1 MGNGVQV
8 GSMKYSIKQQ
18 IAGIFIAVMVGTI
31 ILVWFANS
39 TFLEKY
45 YISNKVHA
53 IYSAYESLDSAV
65 SGGSI
70 SSDEFDLELRRVCD
84 IYNISVVVIDA
95 QSNTIKSTSRDTD
108 LLIRRLYDNVFQR
121 DNKLEKIEDT
131 DRYSLAVTTDQG
143 MGTDYLEMW
152 GVLDNGNLF
161 LIRSP
166 LESIRD
172 SAKIANKFL
181 AYIGIVVTL
190 VSALLIW
197 FVTTRITKPI
207 MELKDISA
215 RMTNLD
221 FEMHYKSRGKNEID
235 LLGEHM
241 NQLSDTL
248 EKTISELKTA
258 NNELQRDIEKKE
270 EIDEIRKEFLANVSH
285 ELKTPIALIQGYAEG
300 LKEGIHDDDE
310 SKDFYCDVIIDESGK
325 MNNMVKKLLTLNQ
338 LEFGNDVITMERF
351 DVVAMIHNFL
361 QSAEILTQQNEVN
374 VRMEQTEPIYVW
386 ADEFKTEEVIRNYF
400 SNAMNHVKGDKIID
414 IKYTM
419 LENKVRIGIF
429 NTGDPIPED
438 SLPHLWEKFY
448 KVDKARTRE
457 YGGSGVGLSIVK
469 AIMDSMNQQY
479 GVINYTNGVEFW
491 IELETK

>member
-1 MGNGVQV
+1 
-8 GSMKYSIKQQ
+8 MKYSIKQQ

-84 IYNISVVVIDA
+84 MYNISVVVIDA

-181 AYIGIVVTL
+181 AYIGIIVTL

-248 EKTISELKTA
+248 EKTFSELKTA

-270 EIDEIRKEFLANVSH
+270 EIDEMRKEFLANVSH

-374 VRMEQTEPIYVW
+374 VRMKQTEPIYVW

>member
-1 MGNGVQV
+1 
-8 GSMKYSIKQQ
+8 MKYSIKQQ
-18 IAGIFIAVMVGTI
+18 IAGIFIAVMAGTI
-31 ILVWFANS
+31 ILAWFVNN

-45 YISNKVHA
+45 YISNKTHS
-53 IYSAYESLDSAV
+53 IYSAYESLDDAV
-65 SGGSI
+65 SGGSVAT
-70 SSDEFDLELRRVCD
+70 DEFDLELRGLCD
-84 IYNISVVVIDA
+84 MYNISVVVIDA
-95 QSNTIKSTSRDTD
+95 QSDTIKSSSRDTD
-108 LLIRRLYDNVFQR
+108 LLIRRLYDNVFQKNAKI
-121 DNKLEKIEDT
+121 NKLEET
-131 DRYSLAVTTDQG
+131 DKYSLAITTDQG
-143 MGTDYLEMW
+143 IGTDYLEMW

-161 LIRSP
+161 LIRCP
-166 LESIRD
+166 LESIRE
-172 SAKIANKFL
+172 SAQIANKFL
-181 AYIGIVVTL
+181 AYIGIVATL

-215 RMTNLD
+215 RITNLD
-221 FEMHYKSRGKNEID
+221 FETHYESRGRNEID

-270 EIDEIRKEFLANVSH
+270 QIDEMRKEFLANVSH

-300 LKEGIHDDDE
+300 LKEGIHDDDEE

-338 LEFGNDVITMERF
+338 LEFGNDVISMERF

-361 QSAEILTQQNEVN
+361 QSAEILTQQNQVT
-374 VRMEQTEPIYVW
+374 VRMEQEDPIYVW

-400 SNAMNHVKGDKIID
+400 SNAMNHVKGDKLID
-414 IKYTM
+414 IKFTLM
-419 LENKVRIGIF
+419 ENKVRIGVF

-438 SLPHLWEKFY
+438 SLPHIWEKFY

-469 AIMDSMNQQY
+469 AIMDSMNQKY
-479 GVINYTNGVEFW
+479 GANNYTNGVEFW

>member
-1 MGNGVQV
+1 
-8 GSMKYSIKQQ
+8 MKYSIKQQ

-84 IYNISVVVIDA
+84 MYNISVVVIDA

-108 LLIRRLYDNVFQR
+108 LLIRRLYDKVFQR
-121 DNKLEKIEDT
+121 DNKLEKLADT

-270 EIDEIRKEFLANVSH
+270 EIDEMRKEFLANVSH

>member
-1 MGNGVQV
+1 
-8 GSMKYSIKQQ
+8 MKYSIKQQ

-84 IYNISVVVIDA
+84 MYNISVVVIDA

-270 EIDEIRKEFLANVSH
+270 EIDEMRKEFLANVSH

-310 SKDFYCDVIIDESGK
+310 SK
-325 MNNMVKKLLTLNQ
+325 
-338 LEFGNDVITMERF
+338 EFGNDVITMERF

-414 IKYTM
+414 VKYTM

>member
-1 MGNGVQV
+1 
-8 GSMKYSIKQQ
+8 MKYSIKQQ

-84 IYNISVVVIDA
+84 MYNISVVVIDA

-207 MELKDISA
+207 MELKDISS

-270 EIDEIRKEFLANVSH
+270 EIDEMRKEFLANVSH